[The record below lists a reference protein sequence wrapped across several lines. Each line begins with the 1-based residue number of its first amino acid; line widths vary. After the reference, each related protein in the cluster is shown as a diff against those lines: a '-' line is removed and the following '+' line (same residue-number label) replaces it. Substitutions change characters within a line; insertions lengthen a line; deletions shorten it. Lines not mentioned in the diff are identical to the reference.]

1 MVYLHL
7 REENI
12 SRREMLNVPKRL
24 SKLERI
30 VRNLLIVTI
39 WNSQTKTFS
48 GNCEEV
54 ETLNADNSILIFCE
68 RGEK

>member
-1 MVYLHL
+1 M
-7 REENI
+7 
-12 SRREMLNVPKRL
+12 
-24 SKLERI
+24 
-30 VRNLLIVTI
+30 TI

-68 RGEK
+68 REGGNEAIDGVEFIFVFILKYLFNLFCCMGS